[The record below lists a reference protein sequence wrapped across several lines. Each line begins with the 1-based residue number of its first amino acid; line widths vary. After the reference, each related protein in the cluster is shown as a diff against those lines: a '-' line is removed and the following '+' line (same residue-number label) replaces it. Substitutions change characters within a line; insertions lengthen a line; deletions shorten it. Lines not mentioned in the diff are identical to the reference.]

1 MSTNHPLRPLFD
13 PQSIAIIGASNNA
26 LKFGGRPIKYMAEGG
41 FKGRVYPVNPKGGE
55 IQGQK
60 AYGDIREVPEEVDMV
75 VISVPAPGV
84 VSAIE
89 ACAEAKAKTAVIFS
103 SGFAEAGGAQ
113 GEAWQERLREIA
125 GESGIRLVGPNCMG
139 TLNVATRAV
148 GTFSSAFEHGWP
160 RPGNIALLS
169 QSGAV
174 GSHTMVLARE
184 RGLGINGWITTGN
197 EVDVD
202 VSDCIDYA
210 ADDPETAVIAAYLE
224 GCQHPDRFITALKKA
239 QANRKPVVIMKVG
252 ASEVGAHAASTH
264 TASLAGADE
273 IFDSVFRQYG
283 VHRARSLEEL
293 LDIAAAASAKQIP
306 AGRKLGIITISGGV
320 GVISSDAAAANNLEV
335 PPLPDAA
342 QKTLKDLMSFAA
354 VRNPVDTT
362 AEVLNNM
369 PLLQK
374 NLEVVLAEGGCDAAL
389 VFLSTLGFSPRM
401 MGEMWKI
408 VPAVREKFPDALVV
422 LSMMTHM
429 EDRQKLEELRYLVME
444 DPSRAIAA
452 IAALATFGEHFNRPP
467 RLAPPTAER
476 VEIPG
481 KLSEIEASNILAKAG
496 LPMLDTRLV
505 TSRDDAVKAAE
516 AVGYPVVA
524 KIVSA
529 DILHKTDIGGVKLR
543 LGDADAVGQAFDDI
557 MAAAKTHEPNAKLD
571 GVMIA
576 PMVSGGV
583 ETIIG
588 VHRDP
593 VFGPTVL
600 VGLGGVL
607 VEVLKDVSFRVAP
620 FGTDEAHR
628 MIDELRGRKLLDGV
642 RGAAPADVDALADAL
657 AKLSA
662 FAAANADTVES
673 IDINPLL
680 VREKGAVALDAVIVG
695 R

>member
-1 MSTNHPLRPLFD
+1 MTEHPLRPLFD
-13 PQSIAIIGASNNA
+13 PRSIAIIGASNDA
-26 LKFGGRPIKYMAEGG
+26 LKFGGRPIKYMTEGG
-41 FKGRVYPVNPKGGE
+41 YAGRVYPINPKGGE
-55 IQGQK
+55 IQGK
-60 AYGDIREVPEEVDMV
+60 TAYKDIRDVPEPVDMV

-89 ACAEAKAKTAVIFS
+89 ACAEAKSKTAVIFS
-103 SGFAEAGGAQ
+103 SGFAEV
-113 GEAWQERLREIA
+113 GEEGVAWQHRLREIA
-125 GESGIRLVGPNCMG
+125 GATGIRLVGPNCMG
-139 TLNVATRAV
+139 TLNVETRAV

-184 RGLGINGWITTGN
+184 RGLGIRGWITTGN

-210 ADDPETAVIAAYLE
+210 AEDPGTAVIAAYVE
-224 GCQHPDRFITALKKA
+224 GCQHPDRFIRALEKA
-239 QANRKPVVIMKVG
+239 QANKKPVVIMKVG
-252 ASEVGAHAASTH
+252 KSEVGAHAATTH

-273 IFDSVFRQYG
+273 IFDAVFRQYG
-283 VHRARSLEEL
+283 VHRARTLEEL
-293 LDIAAAASAKQIP
+293 LDIAGAASARQIP
-306 AGRKLGIITISGGV
+306 QGRKLAIITISGGI
-320 GVISSDAAAANNLEV
+320 GVVSSDAAADYNLEV
-335 PPLPDAA
+335 PALPAAA
-342 QKTLKDLMSFAA
+342 QKTLKDAMSFAA

-362 AEVLNNM
+362 AQVLNNM
-369 PLLQK
+369 PLLRL
-374 NLEVVLAEGGCDAAL
+374 NMEVVLGQGGCDAAM
-389 VFLSTLGFSPRM
+389 VFLSSFGFSKRM
-401 MGEMWKI
+401 MGEFWKFL
-408 VPAVREKFPDALVV
+408 PDLRRQFPDDLVV
-422 LSMMTHM
+422 LAMMCPDP
-429 EDRQKLEELRYLVME
+429 EDRRKLEEQRFIVME

-452 IAALATFGEHFNRPP
+452 ISALAGFGEAFNRPP
-467 RLAPPTAER
+467 RLDPPKAKR

-481 KLSEIEASNILAKAG
+481 KLSEIDAADILRDAG
-496 LPMLDTRLV
+496 LPMLDARL
-505 TSRDDAVKAAE
+505 TTGRDDAVAAAE

-524 KIVSA
+524 KIVSP
-529 DILHKTDIGGVKLR
+529 DILHKTDIGGVKLN
-543 LGDADAVGQAFDDI
+543 LADAQAVGEAFDAI
-557 MAAAKTHEPNAKLD
+557 MAAAKRAEPKARLD
-571 GVMIA
+571 GVMIT
-576 PMVSGGV
+576 PMVKGGV
-583 ETIIG
+583 ECIIG

-620 FGTDEAHR
+620 FGVDEAHR
-628 MIDELRGRKLLDGV
+628 MIRELRGYKMLEGV

-680 VREKGAVALDAVIVG
+680 VRERGAVALDAVIVG